1 MCKVRSDLTTDEII
15 THLNDLWRND
25 ILTVV
30 QTMQLNTLY
39 MMEWSIEQREE
50 A

>member
-1 MCKVRSDLTTDEII
+1 MCKVRSDLSTDEII
-15 THLNDLWRND
+15 TNLNDLWRND

-30 QTMQLNTLY
+30 QTMQLSTLY
-39 MMEWSIEQREE
+39 VMEWAIEQREE